1 MGQDHRQQRSGAP
14 DRTACDPLA
23 HGARTRR
30 SGSPRAPAPW
40 WWPTVLALSVA
51 ASSAAALVL
60 PAALAAGV
68 DRALSGDAG
77 AGVGPLAA
85 VLGLLTAAET
95 LAQYAGPRA
104 TAEATARLRAALARH
119 IVAVGPYP
127 VRRMATG
134 ELVARLTASAAEAG
148 LGVQA
153 AVYAVAQLAMAAGS
167 VLALGLLAPELAA
180 AFAITAPLGWLLLR
194 RHLRRTVRRGEGY
207 QGAQA
212 AVAARLLDA
221 LAGHRTI
228 AAAGTVE
235 REIARVLG
243 PVPELSR
250 HGRALWDSQR
260 RVAWSTGLLAPA
272 TQITVIA
279 VAGYELS
286 VGTLGPGGLVAALGY
301 VTLGLGGFGAA
312 QSLLDHA
319 RARAGRSRV
328 LEVLAVPRQPPGLR
342 GLPPGPGRVELRAI
356 TVRRAGGT
364 VLDGLDLVLPAGHCV
379 ALVGRSGAGT
389 SLLAAV
395 AGGLL
400 CPERG
405 TVLLD
410 GVPVDEIRPADL
422 RAAVAFAFGAPEL
435 TGATVLDA
443 LRVAAD
449 PVPEARVRAAALAAQ
464 ADAFIRRL
472 PAGYHTPV
480 RDAPLS
486 GGQRQRLGLARALAR
501 DGRLLVLDDATSSL
515 DSGTE
520 AAVLRAMDDSH
531 GDRTRLVVTRRT
543 ATAARADLVAWL
555 HEGRVRALAPHHELW
570 RVPAYRSIFRGTEDA
585 AGRPREDD
593 THGTPHDGTH
603 RPPAPPD
610 PAPGLPL
617 PHGGQRHGPAPDP

>member
-1 MGQDHRQQRSGAP
+1 MRQDHRQQPQRSGAP
-14 DRTACDPLA
+14 DRTASPTLA
-23 HGARTRR
+23 QDARP
-30 SGSPRAPAPW
+30 PRNGLPSAPARW
-40 WWPTVLALSVA
+40 CWPTVLALSVA
-51 ASSAAALVL
+51 TSSVAALVL
-60 PAALAAGV
+60 PAALAAAV

-77 AGVGPLAA
+77 AGVAPLAA
-85 VLGLLTAAET
+85 VLCLLTAAET

-104 TAEATARLRAALARH
+104 TAEATARLRAALIRH
-119 IVAVGPYP
+119 IMAVGPYP
-127 VRRMATG
+127 ARRTATG
-134 ELVARLTASAAEAG
+134 DLVARITASAAEAG
-148 LGVQA
+148 LSVQA

-180 AFAITAPLGWLLLR
+180 AFGITAPVGWLLLR

-207 QGAQA
+207 QAAQA

-235 REIARVLG
+235 REIERVLA

-286 VGTLGPGGLVAALGY
+286 TGALGAGGLVAALGY
-301 VTLGLGGFGAA
+301 ATLGLGGFGTA

-319 RARAGRSRV
+319 RARAGRRRV
-328 LEVLAVPRQPPGLR
+328 HEVLAPPRQPPGLR
-342 GLPPGPGRVELRAI
+342 GLPPGPGHVELHAV
-356 TVRRAGGT
+356 TVRRAGCT
-364 VLDGLDLVLPAGHCV
+364 VLDALDLTLPAGRCV

-400 CPERG
+400 APERG

-410 GVPVDEIRPADL
+410 GVPMDEIRPADL
-422 RAAVAFAFGAPEL
+422 RAAVAYAFSDPRL

-443 LRVAAD
+443 LRVAAE
-449 PVPEARVRAAALAAQ
+449 PLPEARVRAAARAAQ
-464 ADAFIRRL
+464 ADVFIRRL
-472 PAGYHTPV
+472 PAGYLTPV

-515 DSGTE
+515 DSATE
-520 AAVLRAMDDSH
+520 AAVLRAIDDTH
-531 GDRTRLVVTRRT
+531 AHRTRLVVTRRT
-543 ATAARADLVAWL
+543 ATAARADLVVWL

-570 RVPAYRSIFRGTEDA
+570 RLPAYRGMFRGAGDA
-585 AGRPREDD
+585 QG
-593 THGTPHDGTH
+593 
-603 RPPAPPD
+603 
-610 PAPGLPL
+610 
-617 PHGGQRHGPAPDP
+617 